1 MNNVMPNLPCTKITF
16 IHLVPIF
23 IEIQPIVLYMEYTAM
38 KTDRQTD
45 IQTQPKHYTFA
56 SYTLCKSI

>member
-1 MNNVMPNLPCTKITF
+1 MNNVMPNLQCTRIKF

-23 IEIQPIVLYMEYTAM
+23 IEIQQIVLYMEYTAM
-38 KTDRQTD
+38 KTDR
-45 IQTQPKHYTFA
+45 QTQPKHYTFA